1 MYYYHLEQLNTPRF
15 VTNSSA
21 QVVWEN
27 QADVYGYEE
36 PEFEFEFNKEKTFT
50 QPIRFQ
56 GQYLDIESGLHYNRY
71 RYYSPKQQRFINQ
84 DPIGLVGGINHYQYA
99 PNPVNW
105 VDPLG
110 LLCKEGQRRVAKAIS
125 NNEYISAELRAK
137 LIALS
142 TTSIYTADSMVN
154 AIESGNAAD
163 LIKKNELDKAKTT
176 IDDGFNSK
184 QKSIISNLKDKYPN
198 AIPIDVN
205 PEKTNAGKGS
215 PKFHTWLKK
224 DGVVL
229 YDADSNSYIYAIEM
243 DTSLFGRKVVDI
255 EYKADPTNPDMR
267 YPDFTEYSMD
277 EVTLPN
283 GVAIPEDRPKDY
295 GDMYEALDK
304 KHDKQNYSQ
313 KKYGVKVLKNGA
325 YSRASGNNPPIKD
338 DDGIQ
343 MYTPHHHQNKTD
355 MLMLDFKV
363 HLKFKHVGGVSNA
376 NS

>member
-1 MYYYHLEQLNTPRF
+1 MYYYHLDQLNTPRF
-15 VTNSSA
+15 VTNNKA
-21 QVVWEN
+21 EVVWET

-36 PEFEFEFNKEKTFT
+36 LEADADTNKENTFT

-56 GQYLDIESGLHYNRY
+56 GQYLDEESGLHYNRY

-105 VDPLG
+105 VDPMG

-125 NNEYISAELRAK
+125 GNEYISSELRSK

-154 AIESGNAAD
+154 AIENGNAAD

-176 IDDGFNSK
+176 LDDGFNSK

-205 PEKTNAGKGS
+205 PTDTNAGAGA
-215 PKFHTWLKK
+215 PKFDKWVEE

-229 YDADSNSYIYAIEM
+229 YDVESNSYIYAIEM
-243 DTSLFGRKVVDI
+243 DTSIFGRKVVDI
-255 EYKADPTNPDMR
+255 EYQADPKNPNIR
-267 YPDFTEYSMD
+267 YPDFDEYSVD
-277 EVTLPN
+277 EVALPN
-283 GVAIPEDRPKDY
+283 GVAIPKDRPKDY
-295 GDMYEALDK
+295 ADMYEALDK
-304 KHDKQNYSQ
+304 KHGKQSYSQ
-313 KKYGVKVLKNGA
+313 EKYGAPVLKDGS
-325 YSRASGNNPPIKD
+325 YKQTSGNNPQIEGADERKL
-338 DDGIQ
+338 
-343 MYTPHHHQNKTD
+343 YTPHHHQD
-355 MLMLDFKV
+355 MKKMQMLDFKV
-363 HLKFKHVGGVSNA
+363 HKKFPHVGGVSNA